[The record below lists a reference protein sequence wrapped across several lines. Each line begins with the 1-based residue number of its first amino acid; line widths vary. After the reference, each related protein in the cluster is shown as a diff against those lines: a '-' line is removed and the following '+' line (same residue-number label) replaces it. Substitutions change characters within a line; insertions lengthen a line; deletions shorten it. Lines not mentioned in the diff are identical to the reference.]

1 MYSRKNGGFP
11 IGFWRGDIEHMLA
24 QTPFVNK
31 ICKLILTIIY
41 VKIVLGQH
49 CALYPY
55 SWIWK
60 KNRWISMFLKECGNG
75 NMTS

>member
-11 IGFWRGDIEHMLA
+11 IGFYRGNIEHMLA

-55 SWIWK
+55 S
-60 KNRWISMFLKECGNG
+60 
-75 NMTS
+75 